1 MKIGDKE
8 FFLFWENSRA
18 VGSQNQAKQMLTELM
33 KIAQMPL
40 ELTGEVTQTRK
51 LVNQFS
57 DDLAP
62 DDPFGVN

>member
-1 MKIGDKE
+1 
-8 FFLFWENSRA
+8 
-18 VGSQNQAKQMLTELM
+18 MLTELM

-57 DDLAP
+57 DDLAS